1 MSSVKAKIL
10 SVDEISRMK
19 EKIEVILSTKGVTV
33 DHPKVLELLARAGA
47 EVNVSNGNVKFSRPL
62 IAEAVRNVP
71 QTFTLAA
78 VDPKNDLVFPHPEDL
93 FYTRTCTGGMYY
105 YDENEDHHL
114 VSPSDVSEWI
124 KLINSLEHI
133 DFCALPSTGGE
144 YVPAETIDIHTLR
157 NVLEHTKKH
166 VWVQPY
172 EAENATFL
180 LDLAAARVG
189 GKEELRKR
197 PIISF
202 ITCSVPGFQ
211 YKYMD
216 MEALLKCC
224 EYGVPIQPCSLPTA
238 GANTPVTL
246 QGTALMACT
255 EVLAQIIM
263 AQLIAPG
270 TPVIATPLLFS
281 MDMKTTYTLQ
291 SPIEVTMGRMIA
303 MQVFNEGYGIYSH
316 SYGSG
321 TDSFILDGQSM
332 IERTSLS
339 QMLAL
344 SGAAVL
350 GGAGQI
356 EVAMTISPIQLIIDN
371 EIFGMTKTLKRGLE
385 INDETLDWEE
395 VMELDATKSFIDSEH
410 TFAHFRSM
418 SRPKLFNRDS
428 RPRWEKGG
436 KKDLVTTAKDAYCSI
451 RDKYQ
456 PIAVGQDILDAMDQV
471 VMDADKKLNKA

>member
-1 MSSVKAKIL
+1 
-10 SVDEISRMK
+10 EISSMK
-19 EKIEVILSTKGVTV
+19 EKIETLLSTKGVTV
-33 DHPKVLELLARAGA
+33 DHPKVLDLLAQAGA
-47 EVNVSNGNVKFSRPL
+47 QVDVSTGNVKFPKPL
-62 IAEAVRNVP
+62 IAEAVSNVP
-71 QTFTLAA
+71 KTFTLAA
-78 VDPKNDLVFPHPEDL
+78 VDPKNDLVFPHPEGL

-105 YDENEDHHL
+105 YNEKEDYHL
-114 VSPSDVSEWI
+114 VSPADVKAWI
-124 KLINSLEHI
+124 KLVNSLEHI
-133 DFCALPSTGGE
+133 NYCALPSTAGD

-157 NVLEHTKKH
+157 NVLEHTQKH

-172 EAENATFL
+172 DGENATFL
-180 LDLAAARVG
+180 LELAAARVG
-189 GKEELRKR
+189 GKDELKKR

-211 YKYMD
+211 YKWMD

-224 EYGVPIQPCSLPTA
+224 EYGVPIQACSLPTA

-255 EVLAQIIM
+255 EVLALIIM

-270 TPVIATPLLFS
+270 TPVIATPLLFA

-303 MQVFNEGYGIYSH
+303 MQVFNEGYGICAH

-321 TDSFILDGQSM
+321 TDSFIIDGQSM

-344 SGAAVL
+344 SGASVL

-371 EIFGMTKTLKRGLE
+371 ELFGMVKTLKKGLA
-385 INDETLDWEE
+385 INDDTLAWDE
-395 VMELDATKSFIDSEH
+395 VMDLDATKSFIDSEH

-418 SRPKLFNRDS
+418 SRTKLFNRDS
-428 RPRWEKGG
+428 RPTWEKDG
-436 KKDLVTTAKDAYCSI
+436 KKDLVAKAKDVYQTIQA
-451 RDKYQ
+451 KYQ
-456 PIAVGQDILDAMDQV
+456 PIEVELDILAAMDQIV
-471 VMDADKKLNKA
+471 TAADKKLIKAEKER